1 MSSQELITLQN
12 ELDAFIDNFDSVE
25 YEYER
30 YVQDEFNNLQQL
42 LDENTN
48 GIIRPSK
55 LEILD
60 QEHEDFIFNYRP
72 DDYLQVINHR
82 HEQSISNRDYERID
96 QILSQFSRPFS
107 HWRPWSTMSISY
119 LRPRE

>member
-42 LDENTN
+42 LDENTD
-48 GIIRPSK
+48 GIIRPSQ

-72 DDYLQVINHR
+72 DDHLQVINHR